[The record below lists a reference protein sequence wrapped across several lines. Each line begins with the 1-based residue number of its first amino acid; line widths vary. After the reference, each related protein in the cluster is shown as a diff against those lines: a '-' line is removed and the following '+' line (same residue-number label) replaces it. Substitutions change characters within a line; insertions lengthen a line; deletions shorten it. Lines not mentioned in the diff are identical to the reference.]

1 MRSSS
6 SEARRLYT
14 GRDPRHFP
22 SSYERRR
29 PESTRFSIQSPLPL
43 GGKSSKRSEDS
54 CHVDMIMRFFSNE
67 KFASN
72 VRSFSLAEP
81 FDTFLCHSYDSRF
94 DSSEYRYR
102 RFARCE
108 ADTRYDFML
117 RRWRCATPPTVVTP
131 VYKRYTYA

>member
-54 CHVDMIMRFFSNE
+54 RHVDMIMRFFSNE
-67 KFASN
+67 KFAFK
-72 VRSFSLAEP
+72 RSLIL
-81 FDTFLCHSYDSRF
+81 TG
-94 DSSEYRYR
+94 
-102 RFARCE
+102 
-108 ADTRYDFML
+108 
-117 RRWRCATPPTVVTP
+117 
-131 VYKRYTYA
+131 